1 MFQKKM
7 RKEASN
13 LSPETPK
20 EPIGSGLTKKAKA
33 PQEVSMKDF
42 QDLMGQKFESNAMAA
57 FEQIQAQMKYAP
69 AENEEDF
76 EDELQ
81 DQMAESLF

>member
-1 MFQKKM
+1 
-7 RKEASN
+7 
-13 LSPETPK
+13 
-20 EPIGSGLTKKAKA
+20 
-33 PQEVSMKDF
+33 MKDF

-81 DQMAESLF
+81 DQMAESLFQEADQMGIFQEQGVDYGAALKKIDEEIKKNKDKP

>member
-13 LSPETPK
+13 QSPETPK
-20 EPIGSGLTKKAKA
+20 EPIGSGLTKKVK
-33 PQEVSMKDF
+33 QEVSMKDF
-42 QDLMGQKFESNAMAA
+42 QDLMGQKFESNAMAN

-81 DQMAESLF
+81 D